1 MAMVAIVLFM
11 TCASVA
17 QSSTELARPRDIAL
31 AYLRE
36 HQPALGLAPADLDDV
51 IVTGE
56 EISEHTGVAHI
67 RLRQRYLGIEVSGAD
82 INVNVA
88 KDGRILGSGGRFI
101 SSVAAAVNR
110 PASTIGPIQA
120 VEAAARH
127 LNLRITEPIA
137 LAAGAEKGPAREVSL
152 TDGGISATPIP
163 VKLVF
168 HPSGSNKL
176 RLAWRLEIEQ
186 PDGEHWWIVS
196 IDAESGEL
204 LDKHDLVVRGRV
216 Q

>member
-1 MAMVAIVLFM
+1 MVMVAIVLLT
-11 TCASVA
+11 TCAGVA
-17 QSSTELARPRDIAL
+17 QSRTELARPRDIAL

-36 HQPALGLAPADLDDV
+36 HRLALGLAPADLDDV

-67 RLRQRYLGIEVSGAD
+67 RLRQRYRGIEVSGAD

-110 PASTIGPIQA
+110 PAPTIGPIRA
-120 VEAAARH
+120 AEAAARH
-127 LNLRITEPIA
+127 LNLRITKPIA
-137 LAAGAEKGPAREVSL
+137 AAGAEKGPAREVTL

-163 VKLVF
+163 AKLVF
-168 HPSGSNKL
+168 HPSASNRL

-186 PDGEHWWIVS
+186 PDGEHWWVVS

-204 LDKHDLVVRGRV
+204 LDKHDLVARGRV

>member
-1 MAMVAIVLFM
+1 M
-11 TCASVA
+11 
-17 QSSTELARPRDIAL
+17 
-31 AYLRE
+31 
-36 HQPALGLAPADLDDV
+36 
-51 IVTGE
+51 
-56 EISEHTGVAHI
+56 
-67 RLRQRYLGIEVSGAD
+67 
-82 INVNVA
+82 A

-120 VEAAARH
+120 AEAAARY

-137 LAAGAEKGPAREVSL
+137 AAGAEQGPAREVSL

-168 HPSGSNKL
+168 HPSGPNRL

-196 IDAESGEL
+196 IDSESGEL
-204 LDKHDLVVRGRV
+204 LDKHDLVARGFV